1 MTDPITA
8 LVLFVVAA
16 VLVVVIIG
24 GGVWMAVRAGN
35 GGGPDGSD

>member
-1 MTDPITA
+1 MTDPTTA

-24 GGVWMAVRAGN
+24 GGVWMAVRAG
-35 GGGPDGSD
+35 GSGARDESG